1 MSAGIGRGSIGKWR
15 VKLARHMPLNDNVRF
30 AHEADD
36 KALQDAPCLKG
47 MRRRFIR
54 EEGEAGHATAGR
66 REGCRSLM

>member
-1 MSAGIGRGSIGKWR
+1 
-15 VKLARHMPLNDNVRF
+15 
-30 AHEADD
+30 
-36 KALQDAPCLKG
+36 LQDAPCLKG